1 MRIGPL
7 FLLTL
12 FTVTAQAGT
21 LYRWKDD
28 KGITHMETFIPPEET
43 QGGYEVLD
51 DRNFRVIEKVPP
63 ALTEEE
69 LKAAKAA
76 QAEEA
81 RRQREAELQ
90 ARRDRTLL
98 ATYAS
103 LDDMQMARDGQLRT
117 IESIIQS
124 VEQTISQQQEHLQ
137 SLQER
142 AAQAEQR
149 GRKVPQ
155 KTLDAIADTKQ
166 QISLNE
172 AALEENRAKRVA
184 IEETFSEDM
193 ERFRA
198 LKGFDE

>member
-1 MRIGPL
+1 MRIGPM
-7 FLLTL
+7 LLL
-12 FTVTAQAGT
+12 ILITVTAQAGT

-28 KGITHMETFIPPEET
+28 NGVTHMETVIPPEEA
-43 QGGYEVLD
+43 QGGYEILD
-51 DRNFRVIEKVPP
+51 DRNFRVIETVPP

-69 LKAAKAA
+69 LEAAKVA
-76 QAEEA
+76 QEEQA
-81 RRQREAELQ
+81 RRQQEAELQ

-98 ATYAS
+98 ATYAN

-124 VEQTISQQQEHLQ
+124 IEQTIAQQQQQLQ

-149 GRKVPQ
+149 GRQVPQ
-155 KTLDAIADTKQ
+155 KTLDAIASTKQ
-166 QISLNE
+166 QIRLNE
-172 AALEENRAKRVA
+172 DSLEENRTKRVA

-193 ERFRA
+193 ARFRT
-198 LKGFDE
+198 LKGLE